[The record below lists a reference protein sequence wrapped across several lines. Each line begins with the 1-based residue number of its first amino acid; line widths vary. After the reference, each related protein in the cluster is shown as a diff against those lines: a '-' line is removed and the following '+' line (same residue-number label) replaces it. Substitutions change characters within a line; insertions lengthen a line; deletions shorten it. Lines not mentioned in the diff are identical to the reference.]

1 MAEPVGRPGHIRA
14 ALFLVGGTATASQIL
29 SIRELL
35 VVFHGTELFLGVVL
49 GAWLLLEAV
58 GCYGSRRRA
67 MATDDPLR
75 AFAALQILLGVASLW
90 SVLAPRAFRYVLHLP
105 AGEALGL
112 SHILLAS
119 IVVLAP
125 VSLADG
131 ALFPLACRCLALA
144 DPRRDSAAHAYLFQA
159 LGACGAGALL
169 VLWLLHVCTNLEL
182 AAGLLALN
190 AAAAAICTALAR
202 RWHRRRILTTA
213 VLAGAPILALLI
225 ASPALDRASA
235 RMLWH
240 GHQLAKTANS
250 AYANI
255 AVIRHEEQLTVF
267 SNGLPSATMP
277 TPDLA
282 VYDLAHFPL
291 LFHPDPERIL
301 VIGPALGGLVR
312 EVAAHKVQRLVYAE
326 HDPLVLEYFRE
337 FGAPLV
343 AAEMRERALRIR
355 QVEGRLLLL
364 TEPDAYD
371 VILVNLPMPSSLV
384 LNRYFS
390 ADFFRLAQTRMRRQA
405 LLALPLPGSETVLPR
420 ELETVHQ
427 TLFTSLR
434 HVFPHVRPLPGSP
447 TLYLASHDPAVLHL
461 DAAALTA
468 RLQARQIA
476 TPHLNQAYL
485 RFRTDPV
492 RLAGHRR
499 MLEGARVPVNRDLAP
514 WGVFASLLAV
524 HRVMSPEAV
533 PLLAALGSATAR
545 YALWGAMLVA
555 LALILVRGCANPSLT
570 FGWAIAST
578 GFAGMQMTIILI
590 FLFQVVH
597 ANLYHSIGLLTGLFM
612 LGAAVGALWLG
623 RATRLRLLLLESAIL
638 TLLGSAALVVGW
650 ESAGRQGTIFLL
662 MALSG
667 LLTGAAFPVVSGLVA
682 GAGPLGASRAALVYA
697 LDLLGAVWGALLTA
711 ALLVPVLGLGMTLQ
725 ATLIL
730 KAASWLLC
738 AFEYGR
744 EHRHPPGASVHA
756 GPPAADCG

>member
-1 MAEPVGRPGHIRA
+1 MAESVGRPGLIRT

-35 VVFHGTELFLGVVL
+35 VLFHGTELFLGVVL
-49 GAWLLLEAV
+49 GAWLLLEAL
-58 GCYGSRRRA
+58 GCHGNRRRA
-67 MATDDPLR
+67 MATGDPLR

-105 AGEALGL
+105 PGEALGL
-112 SHILLAS
+112 SHIFLAS

-125 VSLADG
+125 VSLVDG
-131 ALFPLACRCLALA
+131 ALFPLGYRCLALA

-169 VLWLLHVCTNLEL
+169 VLWLLSAFTGLEI
-182 AAGLLALN
+182 AAGLVALN
-190 AAAAAICTALAR
+190 AAAAATCTAQAR
-202 RWHRRRILTTA
+202 HWHSRRTLTTA
-213 VLAGAPILALLI
+213 ALAGVPILALLI
-225 ASPALDRASA
+225 ASPALDQASA
-235 RMLWH
+235 RLLWH

-255 AVIRHEEQLTVF
+255 AVIRHEEQLTFF
-267 SNGLPSATMP
+267 SNGLPYATIP
-277 TPDLA
+277 APDQA
-282 VYDLAHFPL
+282 IHDLAHFPL
-291 LFHPDPERIL
+291 LFHPGPERIL

-312 EVAAHKVQRLVYAE
+312 EVAAHKVHRLDYAE
-326 HDPLVLEYFRE
+326 PDPLVLECFRE
-337 FGAPLV
+337 FGAPLT
-343 AAEMRERALRIR
+343 AAEMQARALRIHP
-355 QVEGRLLLL
+355 VEGRLLLM
-364 TEPDAYD
+364 TEPDPYD

-390 ADFFRLAQTRMRRQA
+390 ADFFRMAQTRMRRQA
-405 LLALPLPGSETVLPR
+405 LLALQLPGSETVLPR

-427 TLFTSLR
+427 TLFASLR

-468 RLQARQIA
+468 RLQMRQIA
-476 TPHLNQAYL
+476 NPHLNEAYL

-492 RLAGHRR
+492 RLADHRR
-499 MLEGARVPVNRDLAP
+499 RILEGALVPVNRDLAP

-524 HRVMSPEAV
+524 HRVMSPDAV
-533 PLLAALGSATAR
+533 SLLAALGLATAR
-545 YALWGAMLVA
+545 YALWSTILVA
-555 LALILVRGCANPSLT
+555 LALILLRGCAGPSLT
-570 FGWAIAST
+570 FGWAIVST

-597 ANLYHSIGLLTGLFM
+597 ANLYHSIGLLTALFM

-623 RATRLRLLLLESAIL
+623 RATRLRLLFLETGILALLSS
-638 TLLGSAALVVGW
+638 TALVVGW
-650 ESAGRQGTIFLL
+650 ESAGQRATIFLL

-667 LLTGAAFPVVSGLVA
+667 LLTGAAFPVVSGLLA
-682 GAGPLGASRAALVYA
+682 GAGTLGASRAALVYA

-725 ATLIL
+725 TTVIL

-738 AFEYGR
+738 ALEYGR
-744 EHRHPPGASVHA
+744 NHRLPRRGSVHT
-756 GPPAADCG
+756 GPASTD